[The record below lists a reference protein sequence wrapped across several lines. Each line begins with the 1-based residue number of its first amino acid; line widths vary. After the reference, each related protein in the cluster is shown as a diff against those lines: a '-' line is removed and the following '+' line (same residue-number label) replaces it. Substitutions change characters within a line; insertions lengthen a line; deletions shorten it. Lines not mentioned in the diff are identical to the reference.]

1 MMKSFFAKWMGL
13 GMQEATAVLMLVV
26 GVGFAMMGFWTH
38 PIGSIHD
45 SVLWIF
51 AQCLIYTGSVLGV
64 GSYVQRK
71 IDEKLESR
79 L

>member
-1 MMKSFFAKWMGL
+1 MKMFFKKLSGL
-13 GMQEATAVLMLVV
+13 GMQEASAVLMLAV

-71 IDEKLESR
+71 VSEVRGEDQL
-79 L
+79 